1 MEDEDRAPRES
12 KGDEGRFK
20 PEKFMPGVE
29 EKKTFF
35 KGLKGEGV
43 KQLFLIIHRFCS
55 WSFTYSLKFVTPQSV
70 LVMLLW
76 SFGT

>member
-1 MEDEDRAPRES
+1 MRTERQERARGMRVDSNPRNSCLEW
-12 KGDEGRFK
+12 KR
-20 PEKFMPGVE
+20 
-29 EKKTFF
+29 KKTFF